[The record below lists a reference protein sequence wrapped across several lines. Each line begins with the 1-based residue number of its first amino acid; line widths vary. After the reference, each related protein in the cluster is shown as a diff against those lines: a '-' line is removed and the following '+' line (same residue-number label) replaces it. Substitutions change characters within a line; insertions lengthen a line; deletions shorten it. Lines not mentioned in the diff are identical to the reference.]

1 MCNIDGQVETHAQGL
16 LFPIWLGLKV
26 SSASYASPAST
37 ARVRVRGD
45 GCDDNVE
52 RSSDKD

>member
-1 MCNIDGQVETHAQGL
+1 MCEIDGQVETHAQGL
-16 LFPIWLGLKV
+16 LIPIWLGLKV

-52 RSSDKD
+52 RSYDKD